1 MQLLPSLLSELQAV
15 CATFPD
21 PRKGRGG
28 NIAPTDFGLSAF
40 AMFFMQSA
48 SFLAYQR
55 TMEKG
60 HGRSN
65 CRTLFGIGRIP
76 SDNYIRDFLDEA
88 DPALLQPCFERM
100 EALLSEPPMRQA
112 FGRLGGRTL
121 IALDGTEFFCSQKL
135 GCPHCLTRKR
145 ANGKTESY
153 HSMLSATVVTPG
165 HSKVVPLA
173 PEFISPQDGAE
184 KQDCERNAVR
194 RWFAKHGAR
203 LAPLRPVFLGDDL
216 FACHPVAKMI
226 TDAGDDFIFTCKP
239 TSHKTLY
246 DFIDGAE
253 FRRHEEKVRRRN
265 TKETLR
271 YRWIE
276 AVPLRDG
283 KDAILVN
290 WIAFEIVDAKGKV
303 KYSMAWV
310 TSLPVSKDN
319 VAGIVACGRARWK
332 IENESFNVLKN
343 HGYELEH
350 NFGHGQRFLAM
361 TLAALNLLA
370 FAWHTVLELLEPPW
384 QAAREAAV
392 KRTSFFAHILML
404 SAYVIF
410 PSWLV
415 FLQSPRHL
423 LDPAE
428 PHKSRRHPVNLK
440 KVPTS
445 RIADQQLTP
454 GPKSEYVGFLVRC
467 YSAPFC
473 TNIP

>member
-1 MQLLPSLLSELQAV
+1 MQLLPSLLSELHAV

-21 PRKGRGG
+21 RRKGRGG

-65 CRTLFGIGRIP
+65 CQTLFAIGRIP
-76 SDNYIRDFLDEA
+76 SDNYIRGFLAEA
-88 DPALLQPCFERM
+88 APALLQPFFEPR
-100 EALLSEPPMRQA
+100 ETLLAEPPMRQA

-153 HSMLSATVVTPG
+153 
-165 HSKVVPLA
+165 
-173 PEFISPQDGAE
+173 Q
-184 KQDCERNAVR
+184 RNAVR
-194 RWFAKHGAR
+194 RWFEKHSAR

-216 FACHPVAKMI
+216 FACHPVAKTI
-226 TDAGDDFIFTCKP
+226 TDAGDDFIFPCKP

-283 KDAILVN
+283 NDALLIN
-290 WIAFEIVDAKGKV
+290 WIGFEIVDAKGKV

-404 SAYVIF
+404 SAYTIF

-415 FLQSPRHL
+415 FLQSLATFSIP
-423 LDPAE
+423 P
-428 PHKSRRHPVNLK
+428 NLIK
-440 KVPTS
+440 AGDSP
-445 RIADQQLTP
+445 
-454 GPKSEYVGFLVRC
+454 
-467 YSAPFC
+467 
-473 TNIP
+473 

>member
-28 NIAPTDFGLSAF
+28 NIAAADFGLSAF

-100 EALLSEPPMRQA
+100 EALLSEPPMQQA

-165 HSKVVPLA
+165 HSKVVPLM
-173 PEFISPQDGAE
+173 PEFVAPQDGAE

-203 LAPLRPVFLGDDL
+203 LAPLRPAFLGDDL

-253 FRRHEEKVRRRN
+253 FRRHEEKAAAIRKRRSVIAGSRRS
-265 TKETLR
+265 R
-271 YRWIE
+271 YATARTRYWSTGL
-276 AVPLRDG
+276 ASRLSTP
-283 KDAILVN
+283 
-290 WIAFEIVDAKGKV
+290 
-303 KYSMAWV
+303 
-310 TSLPVSKDN
+310 
-319 VAGIVACGRARWK
+319 RAR
-332 IENESFNVLKN
+332 S
-343 HGYELEH
+343 
-350 NFGHGQRFLAM
+350 
-361 TLAALNLLA
+361 
-370 FAWHTVLELLEPPW
+370 
-384 QAAREAAV
+384 
-392 KRTSFFAHILML
+392 
-404 SAYVIF
+404 
-410 PSWLV
+410 
-415 FLQSPRHL
+415 
-423 LDPAE
+423 
-428 PHKSRRHPVNLK
+428 
-440 KVPTS
+440 
-445 RIADQQLTP
+445 
-454 GPKSEYVGFLVRC
+454 
-467 YSAPFC
+467 
-473 TNIP
+473 NIPWPG